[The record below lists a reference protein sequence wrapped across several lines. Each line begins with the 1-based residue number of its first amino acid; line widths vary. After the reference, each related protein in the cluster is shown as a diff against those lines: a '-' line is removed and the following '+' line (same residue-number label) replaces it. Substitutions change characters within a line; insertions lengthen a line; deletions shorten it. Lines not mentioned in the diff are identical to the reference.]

1 MRQTTANDKLHKN
14 KVANYDKYYKTEELF
29 GAPYPELID
38 FFKGYEPKGK
48 ILDLGCGQGR
58 DSIPL
63 ARLGYKIT
71 GIDNSKVGIDQM
83 NSIAEKEGLNVT
95 GLVDDIYSF
104 NNYQDFD
111 IVLLDSIFH
120 FEKRDIKEETDLII
134 KIINRLKVN
143 GLICTC
149 IQDTGNK
156 VRILKDTI
164 ASSGFEFEL
173 LNDSSLNYLYV
184 DRESGHESET
194 KYCMYIVKKK

>member
-1 MRQTTANDKLHKN
+1 M
-14 KVANYDKYYKTEELF
+14 ANYDKYYKTEQLF
-29 GAPYPELID
+29 GKPYPELID
-38 FFKGYEPKGK
+38 FFKEYKPKGK
-48 ILDLGCGQGR
+48 IIDLGCGQGR
-58 DSIPL
+58 DSIAL
-63 ARLGYKIT
+63 ARLDYKIT

-120 FEKRDIKEETDLII
+120 FEKRDIKQETDLII

-149 IQDTGNK
+149 IQDSGNK

-164 ASSGFEFEL
+164 TSSGHEFET
-173 LNDSSLNYLYV
+173 LNDSSLNYLYL
-184 DRESGHESET
+184 DKESGHESKT